1 MWRAP
6 SRFALRR
13 TRSPKAAGS
22 GCPSRAAAR
31 DQLAVGSAAQA
42 RASSASSRVSPRS
55 TAASRESV
63 NSRARTSSSGP
74 RRSASRSPTSRS
86 RPTGRLSSTDRRP
99 GTAVPRAAGDVGAR
113 RRCDGATAA
122 TGRRRPGGPAEL
134 EDPVA
139 EQRVLHRLAP
149 ARGIGQAE
157 PVAAERVHT
166 RGVALDRRVA
176 CGEHGRESPAVDRGA
191 PVDPV
196 EGLGDG
202 QEDLPDDAVRR
213 GEPDVVLRAEQE
225 SPEGHLREGSQI
237 AHHQGLGC
245 ADDVQDAQLPRPDRA
260 AAPAARRPG
269 VPRPHR
275 GRPDQQPGTP
285 PHRSLCT
292 HDSFLTSA
300 CPTRRSCPP
309 GSGAARTGRE
319 SRRPGCDVRHFRG
332 GLGVQG
338 VR

>member
-1 MWRAP
+1 MP
-6 SRFALRR
+6 EQ
-13 TRSPKAAGS
+13 G
-22 GCPSRAAAR
+22 G
-31 DQLAVGSAAQA
+31 
-42 RASSASSRVSPRS
+42 
-55 TAASRESV
+55 
-63 NSRARTSSSGP
+63 GP
-74 RRSASRSPTSRS
+74 GP
-86 RPTGRLSSTDRRP
+86 
-99 GTAVPRAAGDVGAR
+99 AR
-113 RRCDGATAA
+113 RRVG
-122 TGRRRPGGPAEL
+122 RPGQGELGLVPGQPAEHRGQSGVRQLAGEDLVLRAAPLGQQVPDEQVPAEGPAQQHGPASPAPPFPERPEMSVLGGGVTVQQLQQAGVVQAAPAEL

-225 SPEGHLREGSQI
+225 SPEGHLREGGQI
-237 AHHQGLGC
+237 AHHKGLGC

-319 SRRPGCDVRHFRG
+319 SRRPGCDVRHLCEG
-332 GLGVQG
+332 PGVQG